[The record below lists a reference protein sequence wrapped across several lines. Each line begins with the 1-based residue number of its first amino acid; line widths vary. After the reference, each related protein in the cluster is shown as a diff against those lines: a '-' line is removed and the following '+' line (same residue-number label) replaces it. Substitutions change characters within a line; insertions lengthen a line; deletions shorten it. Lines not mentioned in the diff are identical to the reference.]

1 MFQIHAMARIF
12 ESISITF
19 YMLNPDPVW
28 DYFCDSAIMQVK
40 ILLFLLNYLY
50 NVLHTFSAH
59 VNEKDFSVNI
69 CIPLQK
75 LLIPLLLNKFEY
87 ISRGKCKYTLFVS
100 YCNFM

>member
-1 MFQIHAMARIF
+1 MARIF

-40 ILLFLLNYLY
+40 VLLFLLNYLY
-50 NVLHTFSAH
+50 NVFQTFSVN
-59 VNEKDFSVNI
+59 VNEKDFSGNI
-69 CIPLQK
+69 CILLQK
-75 LLIPLLLNKFEY
+75 LLIPLLLNKFDY
-87 ISRGKCKYTLFVS
+87 ILRGKCKRALFVS

>member
-1 MFQIHAMARIF
+1 MARIF

-40 ILLFLLNYLY
+40 ILLFLLNYLCVY
-50 NVLHTFSAH
+50 NAFQTFSAH
-59 VNEKDFSVNI
+59 VNEKDFSGNI
-69 CIPLQK
+69 CISLQK
-75 LLIPLLLNKFEY
+75 LLISLLLNKFEY
-87 ISRGKCKYTLFVS
+87 ILRGKCKRALFVS